1 MYSCNPAF
9 HAQIWMAMISRVA
22 SPYWSYGQD
31 EVELAAPTFLTLSEM
46 VKADFSVLRGA
57 HSSEF

>member
-1 MYSCNPAF
+1 
-9 HAQIWMAMISRVA
+9 MAMISRVA

-31 EVELAAPTFLTLSEM
+31 EVELAAPTSLTLSEM

-57 HSSEF
+57 YSSEF